1 MKTRIKSIEECRKL
15 LQIEVS
21 KELVKKTT
29 EEVYE
34 NIKKV
39 AKIPG
44 FRPGSAPLDLLVKH
58 YSKDAKDEVLR
69 RLIPEGYKGAL
80 KSHKVMPIGEPEIS
94 KIDFDFEKQL
104 NFEAEVDTYPSFKL
118 KNYKGIKVTK
128 KRISVTDQEMKDA
141 ISRIQNMS
149 AKYNDAARPVKK
161 GDYAVCDV
169 EAFMDGKLITKKNN
183 NMWVQAEK
191 NASLLGMGEELI
203 GLNKGDSKEIE
214 SKLPDNYPDKKYAG
228 KLAKFK
234 IVVKEVKEKVLP
246 ELNDEFAKTM
256 KIDSADTLK
265 KEIETQLFAR
275 KENGLKIDMENQILD
290 KLLKDNKFSI
300 PSNIAK
306 RQKGVF
312 AKRLEMELLQKGL
325 PKDEV
330 DKKIKELDSKL
341 NEDAVDKVRIYFMLD
356 DIAAKEN
363 IEVNKDDVE
372 QRLKTIA
379 SSTQR
384 PVEEVKKYYEKEH
397 LIGGLAEEIKEVK
410 VLEFLLKNANATETK

>member
-1 MKTRIKSIEECRKL
+1 MKTRIKNIEECRKL

-44 FRPGSAPLDLLVKH
+44 FRPGSAPRDLIVKN
-58 YSKDAKDEVLR
+58 YSKDAKEEVLR
-69 RLIPEGYKGAL
+69 RLIPEGYKEAL

-94 KIDFDFEKQL
+94 KIDFDFEKPL
-104 NFEAEVDTYPSFKL
+104 SFEAEVDIYPNFKL
-118 KNYKGIKVTK
+118 KSYKGIKVTK
-128 KRISVTDQEMKDA
+128 TRISVSDQEMKDA
-141 ISRIQNMS
+141 LTRIQGLS
-149 AKYNDAARPVKK
+149 AKYNDVARSVKK
-161 GDYAVCDV
+161 GDYTVCDV

-183 NMWVQAEK
+183 NMWIQAEK
-191 NASLLGMGEELI
+191 NASLLGMGEELV
-203 GLNKGDSKEIE
+203 GLNKGDTKEIE

-234 IVVKEVKEKVLP
+234 VVIKEVKEKVLP

-256 KIDSADTLK
+256 KIESVDALK

-275 KENGLKIDMENQILD
+275 KENGLKVGMENQILD

-300 PSNIAK
+300 PSSIAK
-306 RQKGVF
+306 RQKEVF
-312 AKRLEMELLQKGL
+312 AKRLEMDLLQKGL

-330 DKKIKELDSKL
+330 DKKINELDPKL
-341 NEDAVDKVRIYFMLD
+341 KEDAVDKVKIYFMLD
-356 DIAAKEN
+356 DIAVKEN
-363 IEVNKDDVE
+363 IEVNKDDIE
-372 QRLKTIA
+372 QRLQTIA
-379 SSTQR
+379 LSTQR

-410 VLEFLLKNANATETK
+410 VLEFLLKNANVTETK